1 MPSIK
6 HRLSIR
12 NETRRDNHDFSCR
25 VCKRRHA
32 LRDCRKFLNADV
44 SGKMRLVLLHG
55 YCPNCLAHTHS
66 TGTCFSSHGCR
77 HCGGSHHSLLH
88 LKDDVLTTD
97 ISQRKFIQQKQKNKE
112 SQKEKYFDNESKS
125 SNINIASIMALHYT
139 SLFPTAIIIIKQG
152 RNQYHARAVIDSC
165 SSVSKISK
173 KLVHELKLPTTKL
186 GDETI
191 CSITILSC
199 YSPHNFL
206 ETTMKVNNKIF
217 MHTPTKS
224 INSSIAAK
232 FSHISL
238 ADPEFYK
245 SRPFAIVLGADI
257 YSKIITSGQM
267 PSHDGLPV
275 AINTIFGWVLA
286 GSCST

>member
-6 HRLSIR
+6 HRPAPSR
-12 NETRRDNHDFSCR
+12 KPRRDRNDFSCR
-25 VCKRRHA
+25 ICKGRHA
-32 LRDCRKFLNADV
+32 LRDCQKFLNADV
-44 SGKMRLVLLHG
+44 NGKMRLILLHG
-55 YCPNCLAHTHS
+55 YCPNCLAHEHS
-66 TGTCFSSHGCR
+66 TGTCFSTRGCR

-88 LKDDVLTTD
+88 IKEETLSDRTKSK
-97 ISQRKFIQQKQKNKE
+97 IGQRKHKNKAYQRPIICGKE
-112 SQKEKYFDNESKS
+112 SNS
-125 SNINIASIMALHYT
+125 STINITSITALHCS
-139 SLFPTAIIIIKQG
+139 SLFPTAVIVIKQG
-152 RNQYHARAVIDSC
+152 RNQHHARAVIDSC

-173 KLVHELKLPTTKL
+173 NLVYELNLPTTKL

-191 CSITILSC
+191 CSITIQSRH
-199 YSPHNFL
+199 STNTII
-206 ETTMKVNNKIF
+206 ETTMKVNNKLS

-245 SRPFAIVLGADI
+245 SRPFAIVLGADL
-257 YSKIITSGQM
+257 YTKIITAGQI

-275 AINTIFGWVLA
+275 AINTVFGWVLA